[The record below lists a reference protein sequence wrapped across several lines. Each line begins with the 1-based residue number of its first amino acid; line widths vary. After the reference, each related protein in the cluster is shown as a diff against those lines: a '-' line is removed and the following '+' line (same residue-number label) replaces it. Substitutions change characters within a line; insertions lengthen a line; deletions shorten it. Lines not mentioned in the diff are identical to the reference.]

1 MTGVIPFHALLIQP
15 DAMTLPSHSLLETRL
30 GDLVTADPR
39 IAPILDR
46 LGLDY
51 CCQGHRTLRD
61 ATLEQHI
68 AVSEVIDELCSLE
81 VTAGEGSAATAW
93 PDLAELIQHIVS
105 THHSYVR
112 TQQPILQGWLEKLA
126 ARHGRRH
133 PELLEILAV
142 FESLSDG
149 LLQHMAKEENI
160 LFPYIERLWA
170 SANGGGLPP
179 ANPFGT
185 ILNPVRVMESEHQE
199 AGAHL
204 ARLRSLT
211 GGYEPPAD
219 GCTTYRVCFSEL
231 ARFESDLHQHVHL
244 ENHVLFPR
252 ALALE
257 QAAG

>member
-15 DAMTLPSHSLLETRL
+15 VSMTLPSRSLLETRL
-30 GDLVTADPR
+30 ADLVTSDPR

-61 ATLEQHI
+61 ATIEQHI
-68 AVSEVIDELCSLE
+68 AVSEVIDQLCSLE
-81 VTAGEGSAATAW
+81 HPAGDRSGSTAW
-93 PDLAELIQHIVS
+93 PDLAELIRHIVS

-112 TQQPILQGWLEKLA
+112 TQQPILKGWLEKLV
-126 ARHGRRH
+126 ARHGGRH

-142 FESLSDG
+142 FESLSEG

-170 SANGGGLPP
+170 SATGGGLPP

-185 ILNPVRVMESEHQE
+185 ILNPVRMMEAEHQE
-199 AGAHL
+199 AGAYL

-211 GGYEPPAD
+211 GGYEPPSD
-219 GCTTYRVCFSEL
+219 GCTTYRV
-231 ARFESDLHQHVHL
+231 RFESDLHQHVHL

-252 ALALE
+252 AMALE